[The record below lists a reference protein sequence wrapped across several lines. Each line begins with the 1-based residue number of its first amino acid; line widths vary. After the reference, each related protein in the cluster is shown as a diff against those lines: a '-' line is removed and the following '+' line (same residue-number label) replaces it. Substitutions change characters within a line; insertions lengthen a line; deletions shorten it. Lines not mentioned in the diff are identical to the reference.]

1 MMGRIFQELDD
12 ESFFLNRKFITRKS
26 KIRTWDNDYVS
37 GSYLYLLFFRKLIFV
52 LYRIVMRLI
61 LMIKF

>member
-1 MMGRIFQELDD
+1 MMGRIFQELGD

-37 GSYLYLLFFRKLIFV
+37 GPYLYLLFFGKLIFV
-52 LYRIVMRLI
+52 LY
-61 LMIKF
+61 